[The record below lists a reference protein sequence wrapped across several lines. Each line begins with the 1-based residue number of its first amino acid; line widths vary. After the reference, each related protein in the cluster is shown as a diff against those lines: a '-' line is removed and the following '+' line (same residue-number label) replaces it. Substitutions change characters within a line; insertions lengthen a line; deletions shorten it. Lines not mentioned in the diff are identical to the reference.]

1 MGHRIVSFLNILIF
15 LLIAGL
21 LAASAVLA
29 APAPAGDHLAISGLV
44 TDPMG
49 KGLKEVEVEVLVN
62 GQHVK
67 PTGKEAEIS
76 TGKPGGFV
84 ADFILP
90 PGTLPAAKVEVK
102 AAKPSWKAI
111 PATPVKVVDAGVDAQ
126 GNKLFQAA
134 RNLTLNRTTTP
145 GFWIASL
152 ILLLV
157 YVVISLELMHR
168 TLVSFLGAAL
178 IIFITYT
185 LGTWDKSFYIISF
198 DDAIA
203 AIDLNVIFLLMGM
216 MIFVGVMKKTGM
228 FQFLAYK
235 AYALAKGNVFVLV
248 FILQVITAVVSAFL
262 DNVTTMLLMIPVTIE
277 IAVTLKINPLVL
289 LIPEVFASNVGG
301 TATLIGDPPNI
312 LIGSYAGL
320 TFGQFVANLALVCAG
335 CLIVTSFFYLWWY
348 KKDYLKA
355 EVKDIPRTIAYLKE
369 EYQITNKKLTIQSLM
384 LLGFTILLFALHGL
398 LHMPVSIAALI
409 GSLVLLAISGEDIV
423 EMLEHEVEWP
433 TLVFFI
439 GLFMVIAGAE
449 ETGLIQMI
457 ANWVKDLSGGN
468 LTTAI
473 ILVLWVSAIA
483 SAFIDNIPFTATMLP
498 IIAFLNQTIPGAESG
513 VLWWSLAL
521 GACLGG
527 NGTMIGA
534 SANVVTVG
542 LAEKAGYHISFID
555 LHEGLLV
562 AHDDHGC
569 HCHGLSADRLLRP
582 EILRFWTK
590 EPYRTNSK
598 ASSEG
603 RISRP
608 GEAWPGSET

>member
-1 MGHRIVSFLNILIF
+1 MVFCLNILIF

-44 TDPMG
+44 TNPMG
-49 KGLKEVEVEVLVN
+49 KGIKEVEVEVLVN
-62 GQHVK
+62 GRHVK
-67 PTGKEAEIS
+67 PTGKDAEIT

-102 AAKPSWKAI
+102 AAKPSWKPI
-111 PATPVKVVDAGVDAQ
+111 PATPVKVVEAGADAQ

-134 RNLTLNRTTTP
+134 QNLTLNRTTTA

-168 TLVSFLGAAL
+168 TLVAFLGATL

-198 DDAIA
+198 DEAIA

-235 AYALAKGNVFVLV
+235 AYAMAKGNVFVLA

-277 IAVTLKINPLVL
+277 IAVTLKINPLAL

-320 TFGQFVANLALVCAG
+320 SFGQFVTNLALVCTV
-335 CLIVTSFFYLWWY
+335 CLIVTSFFFLWWQ
-348 KKDYLKA
+348 KKDYRGA
-355 EVKDIPRTIAYLKE
+355 EVKDVARTIAYLKA
-369 EYQITNKKLTIQSLM
+369 EYRITNKKLTIQSLM

-398 LHMPVSIAALI
+398 FHMPVSVAALI

-513 VLWWSLAL
+513 VLWWALAL

-542 LAEKAGYHISFID
+542 LSEKAGYHISFMAYMKACWWPMMITVAIAMVY
-555 LHEGLLV
+555 LLI
-562 AHDDHGC
+562 A
-569 HCHGLSADRLLRP
+569 
-582 EILRFWTK
+582 
-590 EPYRTNSK
+590 Y
-598 ASSEG
+598 
-603 RISRP
+603 
-608 GEAWPGSET
+608 

>member
-1 MGHRIVSFLNILIF
+1 MRLRMVSFLNILIC
-15 LLIAGL
+15 LLVAGL

-29 APAPAGDHLAISGLV
+29 APAPAGDHLAVSGLV
-44 TDPMG
+44 ANPMG

-67 PTGKEAEIS
+67 PTGKEAEIV
-76 TGKPGGFV
+76 TGKPGAFF

-102 AAKPSWKAI
+102 AGKPSWKPI
-111 PATPVKVVDAGVDAQ
+111 PATPVKVVEAGSDAQ
-126 GNKLFQAA
+126 GNKLYQAVQ
-134 RNLTLNRTTTP
+134 NLTLNRTVTP
-145 GFWIASL
+145 GFWIASF

-157 YVVISLELMHR
+157 YVVISFELMHR

-198 DDAIA
+198 DEAMG

-312 LIGSYAGL
+312 LIGSYAAL
-320 TFGQFVANLALVCAG
+320 TFGQFVQNLALVCTV
-335 CLIVTSFFYLWWY
+335 CLIVTSFFFLWWH

-355 EVKDIPRTIAYLKE
+355 EVKDIPRTIAYLRE
-369 EYQITNKKLTIQSLM
+369 EYQITNKKLMIQSLM
-384 LLGFTILLFALHGL
+384 LLGFTILLFALHGF

-457 ANWVKDLSGGN
+457 ANWVKDVSGGN
-468 LTTAI
+468 LTAAI
-473 ILVLWVSAIA
+473 IIVLWVSAIA

-542 LAEKAGYHISFID
+542 LAEKAGYHISFITYMKACWWPMMITVTISMVY
-555 LHEGLLV
+555 LLI
-562 AHDDHGC
+562 A
-569 HCHGLSADRLLRP
+569 
-582 EILRFWTK
+582 
-590 EPYRTNSK
+590 Y
-598 ASSEG
+598 
-603 RISRP
+603 
-608 GEAWPGSET
+608 

>member
-1 MGHRIVSFLNILIF
+1 MRQRMVFGLNILIF

-29 APAPAGDHLAISGLV
+29 APVPAGDRLTISGLV

-49 KGLKEVEVEVLVN
+49 KGLKEVEVDVLVN
-62 GQHVK
+62 GQYHK
-67 PTGKEAEIS
+67 PVGKDAAII
-76 TGKPGGFV
+76 TGKPGGYV
-84 ADFILP
+84 ANFIVP
-90 PGTLPAAKVEVK
+90 PGTLPAAKVELK
-102 AAKPSWKAI
+102 AVKPSWKPI
-111 PATPVKVVDAGVDAQ
+111 PATPVKLVEAGVDSEGHRIFQ
-126 GNKLFQAA
+126 GVQD
-134 RNLTLNRTTTP
+134 LTLNRTTTA

-185 LGTWDKSFYIISF
+185 LGHWDKSFYIISF
-198 DDAIA
+198 DDAIG

-235 AYALAKGNVFVLV
+235 AYAMAKGNVFVLA
-248 FILQVITAVVSAFL
+248 FILQVITAVVSAFM

-277 IAVTLKINPLVL
+277 IAVTLKITPLVL

-320 TFGQFVANLALVCAG
+320 TFGQFVTNLALVCSV
-335 CLIVTSFFYLWWY
+335 CLIITSFFYLWWY

-355 EVKDIPRTIAYLKE
+355 EVKDIPRTIAYLRE
-369 EYQITNKKLTIQSLM
+369 EYQITNKKLMIQSLM
-384 LLGFTILLFALHGL
+384 LLGFTILLFALHGF

-449 ETGLIQMI
+449 ETGLIQII
-457 ANWVKDLSGGN
+457 ANWVKDVSGGN
-468 LTTAI
+468 LTAAI
-473 ILVLWVSAIA
+473 IIVLWVSAIA

-542 LAEKAGYHISFID
+542 LAEKAGYHISFMAYMKACWWPMMVTVTIAMVY
-555 LHEGLLV
+555 LLL
-562 AHDDHGC
+562 A
-569 HCHGLSADRLLRP
+569 
-582 EILRFWTK
+582 
-590 EPYRTNSK
+590 Y
-598 ASSEG
+598 
-603 RISRP
+603 
-608 GEAWPGSET
+608 

>member
-1 MGHRIVSFLNILIF
+1 MQIKRLA
-15 LLIAGL
+15 LLSLSL
-21 LAASAVLA
+21 LVVAVFCLSSLAVA
-29 APAPAGDHLAISGLV
+29 APAPAAGDHLAISGLV
-44 TDPMG
+44 TNPMG

-67 PTGKEAEIS
+67 PTGKDTEVI

-102 AAKPSWKAI
+102 AAKPSWQPI
-111 PATPVKVVDAGVDAQ
+111 SATPVKVVDAGVDAQ

-134 RNLTLNRTTTP
+134 QNLTLNRTITK
-145 GFWIASL
+145 GFWIAAI

-178 IIFITYT
+178 ILFITYT

-198 DDAIA
+198 DDAMG

-216 MIFVGVMKKTGM
+216 MLFVGVMKKTGM

-235 AYALAKGNVFVLV
+235 AYALAKGNVFVLSFV
-248 FILQVITAVVSAFL
+248 LQIVTAVISAFL
-262 DNVTTMLLMIPVTIE
+262 DNVTTMLLVLPVTIE
-277 IAVTLKINPLVL
+277 IAVTLKINPLTL
-289 LIPEVFASNVGG
+289 LVPEAFASNVGG

-320 TFGQFVANLALVCAG
+320 TFGQFVQNLTLICSISLVASS
-335 CLIVTSFFYLWWY
+335 LFLVWWN
-348 KKDYLKA
+348 KKEYLKA
-355 EVKDIPRTIAYLKE
+355 EVKDVNRTIEFLKE
-369 EYQITNKKLTIQSLM
+369 QYKITNKKLMNQGLI
-384 LLGFTILLFALHGL
+384 LLGFTILLFALHGF
-398 LHMPVSIAALI
+398 LHMQVSVAALI

-423 EMLEHEVEWP
+423 EMLEKEVEWP

-449 ETGLIQMI
+449 ETGLIQII
-457 ANWVKDLSGGN
+457 ANFVKDVSKGN
-468 LTTAI
+468 LTAAI
-473 ILVLWVSAIA
+473 IIVLWVSAIA

-513 VLWWSLAL
+513 VLWWSLSL

-542 LAEKAGYHISFID
+542 LAEKAGYHISFLDYMKACWWPMMITVTISMVY
-555 LHEGLLV
+555 LLI
-562 AHDDHGC
+562 A
-569 HCHGLSADRLLRP
+569 
-582 EILRFWTK
+582 
-590 EPYRTNSK
+590 Y
-598 ASSEG
+598 
-603 RISRP
+603 
-608 GEAWPGSET
+608 